1 MKKVLAAALVCAVS
15 SFAAW
20 DYFPVIE
27 DGKGEAKIA
36 CEQSREGKEKK
47 SGPDCDDFKIR
58 YSPMANLEL
67 MSSVGY
73 TLGARYQII
82 PVISAGVDIGFPI
95 PDEGWSFTPNA
106 QFSTSLTEALTLGTN
121 GQVTIYT
128 GDQGIDLSAGFELDL
143 AIGKST
149 IWIGCDFNREDLD
162 DKDKG
167 TEIAP
172 AIGYLAS
179 VGNLSLG
186 TSVGMAFGKAAG
198 HEHFKTSIGL
208 DASIQF

>member
-1 MKKVLAAALVCAVS
+1 MKKVLVAALICAVS

-27 DGKGEAKIA
+27 DGKGEAKISFT
-36 CEQSREGKEKK
+36 QSREGKV
-47 SGPDCDDFKIR
+47 SGDDETDFKIR
-58 YSPMANLEL
+58 YSPLGNLEL
-67 MSSVGY
+67 LSTLGY

-82 PVISAGVDIGFPI
+82 SVISAGLDIGFPI
-95 PDEGWSFTPNA
+95 PEEGWSFTPNA
-106 QFSTSLTEALTLGTN
+106 QFSMPLTEALTLGTN

-128 GDQGIDLSAGFELDL
+128 EKDKGLDLSAGFELDL
-143 AIGKST
+143 AVGKST
-149 IWIGCDFNREDLD
+149 VWIGCDFNREDLD

-172 AIGYLAS
+172 AIGYIAS

-198 HEHFKTSIGL
+198 HENFNTFIGL

>member
-1 MKKVLAAALVCAVS
+1 MKKVLTAALVCAVS
-15 SFAAW
+15 TFAGW

-36 CEQSREGKEKK
+36 CEQSREGKKGI
-47 SGPDCDDFKIR
+47 GPDCGDFKIR

-67 MSSVGY
+67 MSKVGY

-95 PDEGWSFTPNA
+95 PTDGWSFTPNA
-106 QFSTSLTEALTLGTN
+106 QFSMPLTEALTLGTN

-128 GDQGIDLSAGFELDL
+128 EDQGIDLSAGIELDL
-143 AIGKST
+143 AVGKST
-149 IWIGCDFNREDLD
+149 IWFGCDFNREDLSD
-162 DKDKG
+162 EDKG
-167 TEIAP
+167 LEIVP
-172 AIGYLAS
+172 MLGYVAS
-179 VGNLSLG
+179 AGNLSLG
-186 TSVGMAFGKAAG
+186 TSVGMAFGAAAG
-198 HEHFKTSIGL
+198 HKNFNTFIGL